1 MPNINSF
8 ENHISF
14 LKGGVEKAL
23 KNIPLNDTPNYLYDP
38 IRYIINGKGKRLRP
52 ILVHLVGHSYSADP
66 EDLMKT
72 SIAVELLHNF
82 TLVHDDIMDNDN
94 IRHGQLSVHKKWDE
108 PTAILSGDAIF
119 VLSQLLLTG
128 LPTIIIQRFNE
139 VSLNICEGQGMDKQF
154 ENDASISM
162 GQYLIMIGKKTGALL
177 GLCAELGALL
187 SGIKKVNAHNLFE
200 YGLNLGLAF
209 QIQDDLL
216 DIFGDET
223 SMGKNLGS
231 DISEKK
237 QTALTIIARDNN
249 SEKWLDFINNHS
261 KISDYQSY
269 FDKNGIRSEVEKAVE
284 HYIEKA
290 NSALMS
296 SPESDKEHLQKFTNM
311 ILKRKF

>member
-1 MPNINSF
+1 MKVSNSIKKNAKF
-8 ENHISF
+8 VNKF
-14 LKGGVEKAL
+14 LRKE
-23 KNIPLNDTPNYLYDP
+23 LNGDPKQLYDAASHL
-38 IRYIINGKGKRLRP
+38 IIHGGKRLRP
-52 ILVHLVGHSYSADP
+52 YLVLKSCQMLGGKQSDAISAA
-66 EDLMKT
+66 
-72 SIAVELLHNF
+72 SAVEMIHNF

-94 IRHGQLSVHKKWDE
+94 IRHGQPSVHKKWDE

-119 VLSQLLLTG
+119 VLSQLLLIG

-154 ENDASISM
+154 ENDTSISM

-187 SGIKKVNAHNLFE
+187 SGIKKENAHSLFE

-216 DIFGDET
+216 DIYGDES
-223 SMGKNLGS
+223 SMGKSLGS
-231 DISEKK
+231 DISKKK
-237 QTALTIIARDNN
+237 QTALTILARDNN

-269 FDKNGIRSEVEKAVE
+269 FDKNGIRSEVEKAVA

-290 NSALMS
+290 NSALIS
-296 SPESDKEHLQKFTNM
+296 SPESDKEHLQKFTTM
-311 ILKRKF
+311 ILKRKS